1 MLVIAISF
9 LSIPDGSSMSALLPN
24 KIVICQNLSAIV
36 ADIACLCEADWNF
49 ILLLFSTM
57 FC

>member
-1 MLVIAISF
+1 MAISF